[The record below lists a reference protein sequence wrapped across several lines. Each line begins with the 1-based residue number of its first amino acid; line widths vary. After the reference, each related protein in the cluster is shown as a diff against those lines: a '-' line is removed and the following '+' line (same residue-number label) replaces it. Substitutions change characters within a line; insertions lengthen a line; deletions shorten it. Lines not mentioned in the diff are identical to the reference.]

1 MALVGIEL
9 ARKHLRIFHEDEDAE
24 IGVYLAAAESIVT
37 EYLNRPVLPAGQTL
51 PDPDTVG
58 YTMIVAPPITA
69 AILLVL
75 SDLYERREAP
85 EKDTGEAVL
94 QPTVRRLL
102 APWRVWRTPP
112 EDETCTYGS

>member
-1 MALVGIEL
+1 MALVDIEL

-37 EYLNRPVLPAGQTL
+37 EYIDRPVLPVGGTL
-51 PDPDTVG
+51 PDPDVDG
-58 YTMIVAPPITA
+58 YSMISTPPIVA

-85 EKDTGEAVL
+85 EKDTGDAIL

-102 APWRVWRTPP
+102 APWRVWRPSV
-112 EDETCTYGS
+112 EDETCTYYS